1 MRYET
6 NRMSELWSPNF
17 FEKLKLK
24 KYGLINCKSRL
35 AAHNPVS
42 EKIRQILNDR
52 LSGGKTA

>member
-6 NRMSELWSPNF
+6 NRMSEL
-17 FEKLKLK
+17 EKLKLK